1 MRVHTCCACALECSA
16 LRACIKKDLVH
27 GIEIRI
33 QQQRVSTCTGCMLS
47 RELACMH
54 TAAKVL
60 PNRVSRLRQCSL
72 TTSCVIKLAC
82 VENAWGWE
90 RRFEGVDARGVLEG
104 GARVVAADWESQ
116 KKVLLKPWVRQFVA
130 PVARPVSS
138 RRVGGWWGLGNGGC
152 WGWGGV
158 DLCL

>member
-90 RRFEGVDARGVLEG
+90 RRFGGVDARGVLVG
-104 GARVVAADWESQ
+104 GAPEVAICTCPHGRLSTATGRFTCAEQ
-116 KKVLLKPWVRQFVA
+116 GVLLL
-130 PVARPVSS
+130 SY
-138 RRVGGWWGLGNGGC
+138 WWR
-152 WGWGGV
+152 
-158 DLCL
+158 DLCDLWIDWRPLQAGQRVQ